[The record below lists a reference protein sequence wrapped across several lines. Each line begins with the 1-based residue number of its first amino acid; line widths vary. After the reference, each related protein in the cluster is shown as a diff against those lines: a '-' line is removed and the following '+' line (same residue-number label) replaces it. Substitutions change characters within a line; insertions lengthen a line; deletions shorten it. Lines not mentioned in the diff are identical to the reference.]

1 MKKQCETRIK
11 CSMATFFFPRQGV
24 NDKYVD
30 RNHDNVVTS
39 VKLPSKTES
48 NISAVFFEER
58 MYFGLFESVE
68 S

>member
-1 MKKQCETRIK
+1 MW
-11 CSMATFFFPRQGV
+11 SLATFPPPPPRQEV
-24 NDKYVD
+24 NDNYVD
-30 RNHDNVVTS
+30 RNDDNVVTS

-58 MYFGLFESVE
+58 MYSGLFESVE

>member
-1 MKKQCETRIK
+1 
-11 CSMATFFFPRQGV
+11 MATFFPRQGV
-24 NDKYVD
+24 NDNYVD
-30 RNHDNVVTS
+30 RNDDNVVTS